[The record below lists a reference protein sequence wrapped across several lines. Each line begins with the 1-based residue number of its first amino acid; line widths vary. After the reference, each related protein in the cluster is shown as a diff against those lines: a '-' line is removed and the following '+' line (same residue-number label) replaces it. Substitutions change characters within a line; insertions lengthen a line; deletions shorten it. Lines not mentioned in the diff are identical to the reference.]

1 MIVQLI
7 VVVFLILFYNCWFKR
22 CGKLNGP
29 MPFPVFGNLPQ
40 LCWSGQWDKQ
50 FAYWSKK
57 YDGIYTLWFGLL
69 DTVIIGDYDIAVEVF
84 KNSNAS
90 DRGNNRYFNQLCR
103 DGNYGIVLTSGD
115 LWKEQRKFAM
125 QVLKRFGMGTNV
137 MQERVL
143 NEVADI
149 VNCLNH
155 DIDLGMKEIDVI
167 RYTEVSVASVIHSV
181 LFGYRFTQDNRTEF
195 NYLKELSFNMVAVA
209 SETFVSAS
217 IMNSTLAKLP
227 IFRSQLGRFVKMF
240 RELNDFVDDNIQTHV
255 KELDEE
261 REPTDFID
269 AFLLEMKRQEEFG
282 QTNYFTLKQLRSS
295 LIDMWFAGQETSASS
310 LGWLFAYLIAHPEI
324 QQKVHDELDY
334 HIGDQ
339 RVITMKDRK
348 QLNYLNAVIL
358 ESQRLSNVIVQN
370 ALRQLTEDVH
380 IKGRT
385 LRKGTFVCPQ
395 LSAMMRDEKRFPNPD
410 KFVVERFL
418 DVNGQLC
425 NTEMMVAFSIGKRAC
440 PGESLA
446 KTELFLFAANLLNH
460 FKFEQGAKPI
470 ELKRNGGGIATSVK
484 PFTCR
489 IVRRE

>member
-1 MIVQLI
+1 MIVPLI
-7 VVVFLILFYNCWFKR
+7 VIVFLILLYNCWFKR

-29 MPFPVFGNLPQ
+29 MPFPIFGNLPQ

-57 YDGIYTLWFGLL
+57 YNGMYTL
-69 DTVIIGDYDIAVEVF
+69 
-84 KNSNAS
+84 
-90 DRGNNRYFNQLCR
+90 
-103 DGNYGIVLTSGD
+103 
-115 LWKEQRKFAM
+115 KFAM
-125 QVLKRFGMGTNV
+125 QVLKKFGMGTNV

-149 VNCLNH
+149 VDCLNH

-167 RYTEVSVASVIHSV
+167 HYTEVGVASVIHSV

-195 NYLKELSFNMVAVA
+195 NYLKELSFNLVAVA
-209 SETFVSAS
+209 SETFVSAG

-227 IFRSQLGRFVKMF
+227 IFRSRLGRFVKMF
-240 RELNDFVDDNIQTHV
+240 RELNDFVDDKIQDHV
-255 KELDEE
+255 KGLDEE
-261 REPTDFID
+261 RDATDFID
-269 AFLLEMKRQEEFG
+269 AFLLEMKRQEEFE

-295 LIDMWFAGQETSASS
+295 LIDMWFAGTSASS
-310 LGWLFAYLIAHPEI
+310 LGWLFAYLIAYPEI

-380 IKGRT
+380 IKGHT

-395 LSAMMRDEKRFPNPD
+395 LSAMMRDEKRFPNSE

-418 DVNGQLC
+418 DVNIQLC

-446 KTELFLFAANLLNH
+446 KTELFLFAANLLNQ

-470 ELKRNGGGIATSVK
+470 ELKRNGGAIATSVK

>member
-1 MIVQLI
+1 MIVPLI
-7 VVVFLILFYNCWFKR
+7 VIVFLILLYNCWFKR

-29 MPFPVFGNLPQ
+29 MPFPIFGNLPQ

-57 YDGIYTLWFGLL
+57 YNGMYTLWFGLFSA
-69 DTVIIGDYDIAVEVF
+69 VIIGEYDIAVEVF

-90 DRGNNRYFNQLCR
+90 NRGSNRYFNQLCR

-125 QVLKRFGMGTNV
+125 QVLKKFGMGTNV

-149 VNCLNH
+149 VDCLNH

-167 RYTEVSVASVIHSV
+167 RYTEVGVASVIHSV

-195 NYLKELSFNMVAVA
+195 NYLKELSFNLVAVA
-209 SETFVSAS
+209 SETFVSAG

-227 IFRSQLGRFVKMF
+227 IFRSRLGRFVKMF
-240 RELNDFVDDNIQTHV
+240 RELNDFVDDKIQDHV
-255 KELDEE
+255 KGLDEE
-261 REPTDFID
+261 RDATDFID
-269 AFLLEMKRQEEFG
+269 AFLLEIKRQEEFE

-310 LGWLFAYLIAHPEI
+310 LGWLFAYLIAYPEI

-380 IKGRT
+380 IKGHT

-395 LSAMMRDEKRFPNPD
+395 LSAMMRDEKRFPNSE

-418 DVNGQLC
+418 DVNIQLC

-446 KTELFLFAANLLNH
+446 KTELFLFAANLLNQ

-470 ELKRNGGGIATSVK
+470 ELKRNGGAIATSVK